1 MLRNTRTSMGEIWDR
16 TGVGKSLAQV
26 IKSLVN
32 IWLIVFVT
40 QHIIFQDDYQKWRWM
55 KHKSRPYAEFLAVG
69 EAYKAKLW
77 PTPGFKERTFDS
89 CGFSAK
95 GFLISASVIP
105 QWYTTEERMGNIFTT
120 SFLTYIYFHLW
131 SDQNSHCWHLLGK
144 LRRR

>member
-1 MLRNTRTSMGEIWDR
+1 MIIITIIIISDFFFSIVSLYTNLAHSSDMLRNTRTSMGEIWDR

-26 IKSLVN
+26 IKSQVN

-40 QHIIFQDDYQKWRWM
+40 QHIIFHDDYQKWRWM

-95 GFLISASVIP
+95 GFLISASVVP
-105 QWYTTEERMGNIFTT
+105 
-120 SFLTYIYFHLW
+120 
-131 SDQNSHCWHLLGK
+131 
-144 LRRR
+144 